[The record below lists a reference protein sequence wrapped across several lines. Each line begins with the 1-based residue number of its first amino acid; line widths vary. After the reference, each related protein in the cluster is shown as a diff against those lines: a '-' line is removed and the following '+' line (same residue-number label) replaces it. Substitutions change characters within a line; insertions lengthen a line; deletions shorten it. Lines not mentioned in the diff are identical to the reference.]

1 MLRFFTNVVKLK
13 IGSWSVTAE
22 GKFIS
27 KYFSTNYFSSQLNEL
42 KCVQKETEFMKHR
55 ETDTKALV
63 SEGTVFKI
71 NLIMLIV
78 TICYPDCSN
87 S

>member
-1 MLRFFTNVVKLK
+1 MSVMELK
-13 IGSWSVTAE
+13 VGSWSITAE

-42 KCVQKETEFMKHR
+42 KCVQKETEFMKQR
-55 ETDTKALV
+55 ETDTKAVV
-63 SEGTVFKI
+63 SEGTGFKI
-71 NLIMLIV
+71 NLIMLMV

-87 S
+87 C